1 MNTTSKNIYVAPV
14 SQIVIPDGIQGLI
27 KSVARACIRHN
38 DHLSGIVS
46 QLSVAEPLDSFGD
59 DVVDLDHVV
68 MAVWSVMAEIGGEMH
83 SFEKL
88 SWKQCGRFEYSDPS
102 ALLGAASITK
112 YIKQLIAASPLRG
125 ARPAY
130 VPSAADNDSLV
141 FSRVASAKGHL
152 VVLEYPLFI
161 PNLELYRQ
169 LEMRNTTSL
178 LRLSLHGLGDDLFK
192 SGDVTTW
199 TRVMRKPQWL
209 GNAGID
215 EKPISYVSAP
225 YLWIYLGRLMGY
237 DNIYNVFAALT
248 DSCARELNSSLSADI
263 TFKDVANT
271 LARHVYE
278 AYRAPEIS
286 RFERG
291 EFKRL
296 ADPERWRK
304 IVQRFEESLQNAVIT
319 NSYAEPY
326 WFNTIGNDVYSGW
339 SAALDDELHT
349 AFSPRERLNGRL
361 PCSLTLSQTTLPS
374 RIAGSLALMKIAGL
388 ISLGYVYG
396 QEEFLEE
403 FAITFGPNGIGH

>member
-1 MNTTSKNIYVAPV
+1 MNTTSKNTYVAPV
-14 SQIVIPDGIQGLI
+14 AQIVIPDGIQGLI
-27 KSVARACIRHN
+27 KSVARTCVKHN

-46 QLSVAEPLDSFGD
+46 QLRVAEPLDFLGD
-59 DVVDLDHVV
+59 DVQDLDHVV

-88 SWKQCGRFEYSDPS
+88 SWKQCGRFEFNDPS
-102 ALLGAASITK
+102 ALLGALSISK
-112 YIKQLIAASPLRG
+112 YFKQLIAASPLRG

-130 VPSAADNDSLV
+130 VPSTPNVDSLI
-141 FSRVASAKGHL
+141 FSRLAISKGHL
-152 VVLEYPLFI
+152 VVLEYPLFL
-161 PNLELYRQ
+161 PSLELYRQ
-169 LEMRNTTSL
+169 LETRNTTNF

-215 EKPISYVSAP
+215 EKPINYVSAP

-248 DSCARELNSSLSADI
+248 DSCTRELKSSLNTSI

-271 LARHVYE
+271 LACHIYE

-286 RFERG
+286 RYERG

-304 IVQRFEESLQNAVIT
+304 IVQRFENSFQNAVIT
-319 NSYAEPY
+319 NSYAEPF

-339 SAALDDELHT
+339 STAVDDELHN
-349 AFSPRERLNGRL
+349 AFSQRERLNGRL

-403 FAITFGPNGIGH
+403 FAITFGPNGIGK

>member
-1 MNTTSKNIYVAPV
+1 MNTTSKNTYVAPV

-27 KSVARACIRHN
+27 KSVARTCLKHN

-46 QLSVAEPLDSFGD
+46 QLNVAEPLDFLGD
-59 DVVDLDHVV
+59 GAVDLDHVV

-88 SWKQCGRFEYSDPS
+88 SWKQCGRFEFNEPS
-102 ALLGAASITK
+102 ALSGAVSISK
-112 YIKQLIAASPLRG
+112 YLKQLIAASPLRG

-130 VPSAADNDSLV
+130 VPSTSNSDSLI
-141 FSRVASAKGHL
+141 FSRIASAKGHL

-169 LEMRNTTSL
+169 LEMRNTTNL

-215 EKPISYVSAP
+215 EKPISCVSAP

-248 DSCARELNSSLSADI
+248 ESCTRELKSSLSTNI

-271 LARHVYE
+271 LACHVYE

-286 RFERG
+286 HFERG

-304 IVQRFEESLQNAVIT
+304 IVQRFEESFQNTVIT
-319 NSYAEPY
+319 KSYAEPY
-326 WFNTIGNDVYSGW
+326 WFDTIGNDVYSGW
-339 SAALDDELHT
+339 SAALDEELHN
-349 AFSPRERLNGRL
+349 AFSQRERLNGRL
-361 PCSLTLSQTTLPS
+361 PCSLTLSQTTLPG
-374 RIAGSLALMKIAGL
+374 RVAGSLALMKIAGL

-396 QEEFLEE
+396 QEEFIEE
-403 FAITFGPNGIGH
+403 FAITFGPNGIGK